1 MTDQPTPSAP
11 PHRPIP
17 LIAARAV
24 SAATIPIWILAV
36 VAIGFVLKVA
46 QPVVIPLVIA
56 WLLAY
61 VLTPPVNFLTR
72 RCRIPSALSVA
83 LVIGIVVFLAATAG
97 VAAQQR
103 LVDFTKRLPEWQPK
117 IAALIA
123 RYVDEFNI
131 PASAVAGLDIP
142 AAITNAIV
150 QITRIVL
157 SAASTSTLAFVFLFF
172 MLLSKPF
179 SGYKLRAAFP
189 TRAEAVSG
197 LLSTISRQI
206 ATYLGSLFFI
216 SVITGFAV
224 WGALLLL
231 GVEFAFTWGLL
242 AFVLN
247 FIPTVGSI
255 VASIP
260 PVLTAM
266 VQHPGTLGPAA
277 ATAAVLF
284 VIQFGIGNFI
294 APKIYGDRLNLSPV
308 TILLFLLFWGWLWGI
323 PGALLAV
330 PLAAT
335 IQITLAHIPDLV
347 PLATLMG
354 SSRHYAKLQRQA
366 EKTNAYDGADAP
378 SDAPRRKRRRHR
390 PHRHGNLPQEPK

>member
-1 MTDQPTPSAP
+1 MTEPPTTAAP
-11 PHRPIP
+11 APHPAP
-17 LIAARAV
+17 LFAARAV

-36 VAIGFVLKVA
+36 VAIGFVLKAA
-46 QPVVIPLVIA
+46 QSVVIPLVIA

-72 RCRIPSALSVA
+72 RCRIPSALSVT
-83 LVIGIVVFLAATAG
+83 LVILVVVLLAATAG
-97 VAAQQR
+97 AGVQQR
-103 LVDFTKRLPEWQPK
+103 LVEFTKKLPAWQPK
-117 IAALIA
+117 IAALVA

-131 PASAVAGLDIP
+131 PVSALAGFDIP
-142 AAITNAIV
+142 AALTDGLLRM
-150 QITRIVL
+150 TRVIL
-157 SAASTSTLAFVFLFF
+157 SAASTSTLAFIFLFF

-189 TRAEAVSG
+189 TRAAAVEG

-216 SVITGFAV
+216 SAITGFVV

-231 GVEFAFTWGLL
+231 GVEFAFAWGLL

-266 VQHPGTLGPAA
+266 AQHPGTLGPAA

-284 VIQFGIGNFI
+284 AIQFGIGNLI

-366 EKTNAYDGADAP
+366 EKADSGDDVPA
-378 SDAPRRKRRRHR
+378 DAPRRKRRRHR
-390 PHRHGNLPQEPK
+390 RRKAGGGAAEGAE